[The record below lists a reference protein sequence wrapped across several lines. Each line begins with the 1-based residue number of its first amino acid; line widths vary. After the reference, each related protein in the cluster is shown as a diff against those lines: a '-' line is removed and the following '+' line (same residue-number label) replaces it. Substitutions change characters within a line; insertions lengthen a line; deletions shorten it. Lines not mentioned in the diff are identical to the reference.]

1 MKLIGLSA
9 VFNFKAHQFALRWAK
24 ENLPKDKYQ
33 EIQKSYNLILKR
45 TIIFMI
51 ICVLPIII
59 AFSFLVFEAPF
70 SKSAE
75 AKAMPSSA
83 TGYVLARV
91 DYDGN
96 FYWTHDSKKYE
107 YPLEKYDLPSEK
119 YKFGDKVKV
128 YVDDKQN
135 VIEVTNIEN
144 GLTVRE
150 IEVLIGVIGAILV
163 PVLITLCIYIPIAY
177 RTFGKPWR
185 QFCREFDRMQF

>member
-9 VFNFKAHQFALRWAK
+9 VLNFKAHQFALRWAK
-24 ENLPKDKYQ
+24 ENLPKDTYQ
-33 EIQKSYNLILKR
+33 EIHRSYNLILKR
-45 TIIFMI
+45 TTMFMI
-51 ICVLPIII
+51 LCILPIIV
-59 AFSFLVFEAPF
+59 AFSFLAFEAPF
-70 SKSAE
+70 SKRAE
-75 AKAMPSSA
+75 ANAMPSNA

-107 YPLEKYDLPSEK
+107 YSLEEYGLPSET

-135 VIEVTNIEN
+135 VIEVT
-144 GLTVRE
+144 TVESGHNTRE
-150 IEVLIGVIGAILV
+150 MEILIGTIGAIFV
-163 PVLITLCIYIPIAY
+163 PDLIILCIYTPITY

-185 QFCREFDRMQF
+185 QFYRAFNEKQL

>member
-1 MKLIGLSA
+1 MKLIGLST

-24 ENLPKDKYQ
+24 ENLPKDTYQ
-33 EIQKSYNLILKR
+33 EIHRSYNLILKR

-51 ICVLPIII
+51 ICFLPISI

-70 SKSAE
+70 SKRAE
-75 AKAMPSSA
+75 TNVTPSSA

-107 YPLEKYDLPSEK
+107 YSLEEYGLPSEK

-128 YVDDKQN
+128 YVDDEQN

-144 GLTVRE
+144 GLNARE
-150 IEVLIGVIGAILV
+150 IEILIGTIGAILV
-163 PVLITLCIYIPIAY
+163 PVLITLCIYVPIVY

-185 QFCREFDRMQF
+185 QFCREFEGKQF